1 MRERARGND
10 GFLTLAQIKDLDI
23 VDYLLELG
31 YEPNKI
37 RSVDH
42 WYLSPFR
49 NERTASFK
57 VNRNLNR
64 WYDHGIGSGG
74 NLVDFAVLFYQCTVR
89 EVLRIFS
96 DYLVFHQPVPRPN
109 PQVLHATNC
118 PLEIL
123 STFKLTSPSLIRY
136 ISSRCVFDEIAK
148 NYCRQVNY
156 RIGDR
161 RYFGLGL
168 QNDSG
173 GYELRNSFAKLASAP
188 KDITTID
195 VGASTVS
202 VFEGMFDFLSYKTIM
217 SQTVETPENHVILNS
232 ISLFERSR
240 SFLESHEQIN
250 LYLDRDAAGLRCSAA
265 AKEIS
270 KKYNDASM
278 LYDGFKD
285 LNDWLISVA

>member
-1 MRERARGND
+1 MSERTRGN
-10 GFLTLAQIKDLDI
+10 GGLLTLAQIKELDI

-31 YEPNKI
+31 FEPDKI
-37 RSVDH
+37 RNVDH

-64 WYDHGIGSGG
+64 WYDHGLGSGG
-74 NLVDFAVLFYQCTVR
+74 NLVDFAMLFYQCTVR
-89 EVLRIFS
+89 EVVNLFS
-96 DYLVFHQPVPRPN
+96 DYLSFHKPRPRPVPR
-109 PQVLHATNC
+109 VMHLTKS

-123 STFKLTSPSLIRY
+123 STGILSSESLIRY
-136 ISSRCVFDEIAK
+136 IASRSVFEGIAER
-148 NYCRQVNY
+148 YCRQVNY
-156 RIGDR
+156 RVGDR
-161 RYFGLGL
+161 RDFALGL

-173 GYELRNSFAKLASAP
+173 GYELRNSFTKLASSP

-217 SQTVETPENHVILNS
+217 SQTVEVLENHVILNS

-240 SFLESHEQIN
+240 SFLERHSQIN
-250 LYLDRDAAGLRCSAA
+250 LYLDRDTAGLECSSV
-265 AKEIS
+265 AKGIS
-270 KKYNDASM
+270 EKYNDASL

-285 LNDWLISVA
+285 LNDWLISIT

>member
-1 MRERARGND
+1 MSERAGGN
-10 GFLTLAQIKDLDI
+10 GGLLTLAEIKELDI

-31 YEPNKI
+31 YEPHKI
-37 RSVDH
+37 RNVDH

-74 NLVDFAVLFYQCTVR
+74 NLIDFAVLFYQCTAR
-89 EVLRIFS
+89 EVVRIFS
-96 DYLVFHQPVPRPN
+96 DYLGFHQPKPRPI
-109 PQVLHATNC
+109 PRVMHVTSS

-123 STFKLTSPSLIRY
+123 SSSELSSPALIRY
-136 ISSRCVFDEIAK
+136 ISSRCIFEEIAQRF
-148 NYCRQVNY
+148 CRQVNY

-161 RYFGLGL
+161 RYFALGF

-173 GYELRNSFAKLASAP
+173 GYELRNSYSKLASSP

-217 SQTVETPENHVILNS
+217 TQTVEAPENHVILNS
-232 ISLFERSR
+232 IALFERCR
-240 SFLESHEQIN
+240 PFLERHEQIN
-250 LYLDRDAAGLRCSAA
+250 LYLDRDTTGLKCSAA
-265 AKEIS
+265 AKGIS
-270 KKYNDASM
+270 EKYNDASL

-285 LNDWLISVA
+285 LNDWLVRIT